1 MHIPFGFPVI
11 FLFIIF
17 FFGEVMNCCYY
28 NALVTFMK
36 VTTDVLPVSY
46 LKETVKENSKQHVKE
61 HTA

>member
-1 MHIPFGFPVI
+1 
-11 FLFIIF
+11 
-17 FFGEVMNCCYY
+17 MNCCYY

-36 VTTDVLPVSY
+36 VMTDVLPVSY